1 MKLPIV
7 PPSRRPILL
16 AAVVLAVLLGVF
28 GFIADEVIEGDTVVF
43 DRAVTL
49 LLRDNGD
56 IMNPIGPPWLEEAG
70 RDITSLGSFSVL
82 GLVVILVLI
91 SLLMIARPWAAAYVT
106 FAVISGSIL
115 SSVFK
120 QFFDRP
126 RPEMLEAMR
135 VFTSS
140 FPSGHATVSAVVY
153 LTLAALL
160 ARLCTTRRLAI
171 LCVGAGIFLTLLV
184 GVSRVYLGVH
194 YPTDVL
200 AGWLLGAAWA
210 LLCWVGAE
218 LLGVNQRRP

>member
-1 MKLPIV
+1 MKLPAINQ
-7 PPSRRPILL
+7 SRRLLLFAAIVLAILL
-16 AAVVLAVLLGVF
+16 GAFSFV
-28 GFIADEVIEGDTVVF
+28 ADEVIEGDTVTF

-49 LLRDNGD
+49 ILRDNGD
-56 IMNPIGPPWLEEAG
+56 IMNPIGPAWLEEAG
-70 RDITSLGSFSVL
+70 RDITSLGSFSIL
-82 GLVVILVLI
+82 GLIVILVLI
-91 SLLMIARPWAAAYVT
+91 SLLLIKRPWAAAYVAL
-106 FAVISGSIL
+106 AVISGTIL

-120 QFFDRP
+120 QIYNRP

-160 ARLCTTRRLAI
+160 APLCTNRGVAV
-171 LCVGAGIFLTLLV
+171 LCVAAGIFMTLIV

-200 AGWLLGAAWA
+200 AGWSLGAAWA
-210 LLCWVGAE
+210 LLCWVGAN
-218 LLGVNQRRP
+218 LLGLHRR